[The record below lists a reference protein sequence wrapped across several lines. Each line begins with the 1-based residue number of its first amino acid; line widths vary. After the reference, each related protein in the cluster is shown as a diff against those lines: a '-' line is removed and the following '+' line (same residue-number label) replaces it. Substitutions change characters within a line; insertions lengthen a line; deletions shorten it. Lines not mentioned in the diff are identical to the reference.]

1 MLGRLHVQSTGAER
15 HLTVP
20 ATVADWLAMFEL
32 YANGR
37 PRTPRGTPLTA
48 SLALHVVLVVGI
60 AIMAMSAIVEPPDVP
75 TMMAFVAPLSVP
87 PPAPPPAPAIP
98 LKGKPTPPPV
108 QVVPAPSPVE
118 APPAVAAESGSE
130 GAPADGDSG
139 ADGGVT
145 GGVIGGIVGGIE
157 AVALTPPSA
166 PALPPLPLRT
176 PVRVGGLIS
185 APRALTRVRPIY
197 PIIAARAHIQGVV
210 ILEAIV
216 DEDGVVQEVRVV
228 RSVNYL
234 DEPAIEALKQ
244 WRYEPLTLNGQ
255 RMPFLLTVSMTF
267 SAETASAR

>member
-1 MLGRLHVQSTGAER
+1 MAVFVYNA
-15 HLTVP
+15 P
-20 ATVADWLAMFEL
+20 AGTASHPCPTPVANWPAMFEL

-37 PRTPRGTPLTA
+37 PRTPRGTPLAA

-60 AIMAMSAIVEPPDVP
+60 AITAMSIIAEPPDVP

-87 PPAPPPAPAIP
+87 PPAPPPAPAAP
-98 LKGKPTPPPV
+98 PKVQNTTPPV
-108 QVVPAPSPVE
+108 QVVPAASPIE
-118 APPAVAAESGSE
+118 APPVVAADADSD

-139 ADGGVT
+139 VEGGVV

-157 AVALTPPSA
+157 TVALTPP
-166 PALPPLPLRT
+166 PPPPVPPLPIRT
-176 PVRVGGLIS
+176 PVRIGGLIT
-185 APRALTRVRPIY
+185 APRVLTRVRPLY
-197 PIIAARAHIQGVV
+197 PKIVARAHIAGVV

-244 WRYEPLTLNGQ
+244 WRYEPLSLNGQ

-267 SAETASAR
+267 SAENTAERW